1 MPASADFEEA
11 MSIATVGVGVA
22 LPAAPAIPYFKGGL
36 ATLGKA
42 LSVIGIVVFVALLQ
56 GDVAKSIPIAKAET
70 RTKEQVKNS
79 LGIEVFHATNFQPF
93 VDAVM
98 EEGVSAIDKS
108 KTIPDSRFGQQFYV
122 ASDRITAKKR
132 SKL

>member
-1 MPASADFEEA
+1 MVNLHLYHHAGIGQRSDSELQANNQVKYVDPTGRISMPASADFEEA

-56 GDVAKSIPIAKAET
+56 GDVAKSSAKEA
-70 RTKEQVKNS
+70 R
-79 LGIEVFHATNFQPF
+79 
-93 VDAVM
+93 
-98 EEGVSAIDKS
+98 
-108 KTIPDSRFGQQFYV
+108 
-122 ASDRITAKKR
+122 
-132 SKL
+132 

>member
-1 MPASADFEEA
+1 MYHYAGNNPVKYNDPTGRISMPASADFEEA

-22 LPAAPAIPYFKGGL
+22 LPAAPAIPYFKEGL
-36 ATLGKA
+36 AMLGKA
-42 LSVIGIVVFVALLQ
+42 LPVIGIVVFVALLQ

-98 EEGVSAIDKS
+98 E
-108 KTIPDSRFGQQFYV
+108 
-122 ASDRITAKKR
+122 
-132 SKL
+132 